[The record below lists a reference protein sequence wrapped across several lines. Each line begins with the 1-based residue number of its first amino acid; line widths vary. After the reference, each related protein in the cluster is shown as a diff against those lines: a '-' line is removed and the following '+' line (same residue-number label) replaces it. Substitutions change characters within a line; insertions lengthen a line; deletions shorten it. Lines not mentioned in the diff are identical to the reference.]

1 MTKQEIDALMKRG
14 KKSINGERLN
24 VYFVG
29 ADWYLTKK
37 DAYAALEVVKPPRS
51 DKKPV
56 ARRNVIAV
64 ADATLR
70 MPDVVLAW
78 ALSDDFQLK
87 HYNLLNDYLQG
98 RSRGYAGLKTM
109 QRAGTVLSAVNEATA
124 QYRQYDARKDKR
136 YMDDNL
142 YTNPTWS
149 EDREW
154 TDAGPLCELA
164 LEIDAMLDA
173 RHSAWLKNQ
182 PKPELSKKEYE
193 LATLSNDS
201 TTYIH
206 TKDSVIAYEGIKEST
221 RGCTDR
227 KVRWSQ
233 DELYEWTQKQ
243 RS

>member
-1 MTKQEIDALMKRG
+1 MAIERKQRRVNGAKVNYILDTDTGIEYSSMKEY
-14 KKSINGERLN
+14 KLSTNAVTERK
-24 VYFVG
+24 VR
-29 ADWYLTKK
+29 K
-37 DAYAALEVVKPPRS
+37 DKQ
-51 DKKPV
+51 PV

-78 ALSDDFQLK
+78 AFSDDFQLK
-87 HYNLLNDYLQG
+87 HYNLLNDYLEG

-124 QYRQYDARKDKR
+124 QYKQYDARKDKR
-136 YMDDNL
+136 YMDDSL

-154 TDAGPLCELA
+154 TDSEPLDELA

-173 RHSAWLKNQ
+173 RHSEWLKNE

-193 LATLSNDS
+193 LAMLSNDS

-206 TKDSVIAYEGIKEST
+206 TKGPVIAYEEIKDGT
-221 RGCTDR
+221 KGCTER
-227 KVRWSQ
+227 KIRWSQ
-233 DELYEWTQKQ
+233 DELYEWTQQQ